1 MRIGVPREIKN
12 QEFRVGLTPAG
23 VQALV
28 AAGHD
33 VMVETRA
40 GAAVGFDDTA
50 YRAAGARMVAA
61 AQDAYAGDLVIKVKE
76 LQPAEFVLARPAQIL
91 FCYQHL
97 APDPPLLAALLDR
110 KVSCIAYETVGA
122 PDGSLPLLI
131 PMSEIA
137 GRLAIQV
144 GAWAL
149 QMTNG
154 GSGVLLAGVP
164 GVAPGKVVIVGGGTV
179 GTNAACI
186 AVGLGADVTLLD
198 RSPPR
203 LRMLE
208 QVFGARLQT
217 RIAEPQAVS
226 ALVRDADLVVGAVLL
241 PGKLSPK
248 LITRADV
255 AAMRP
260 GSVIVDVGI
269 DQGGIAET
277 SRATSHTDPVYV
289 DSGVIHYCV
298 PNMPSAVARTAT
310 LSLTQA
316 TLPYVMAIATQGLRA
331 VMAADAGLRDGLQLH
346 AGQVTHR
353 DLAAD
358 VKRPY
363 VPALEALA

>member
-76 LQPAEFVLARPAQIL
+76 LQPAEFMLARPAQIL

-97 APDPPLLAALLDR
+97 APDPPLLAALLGR
-110 KVSCIAYETVGA
+110 KVSCIAYETVSA
-122 PDGSLPLLI
+122 PDGSLPLLV

-208 QVFGARLQT
+208 QLFGARLKT

-226 ALVRDADLVVGAVLL
+226 VLVRDADLV
-241 PGKLSPK
+241 
-248 LITRADV
+248 
-255 AAMRP
+255 
-260 GSVIVDVGI
+260 VGI

-316 TLPYVMAIATQGLRA
+316 TLPYVMAIAAQGLRA
-331 VMAADAGLRDGLQLH
+331 AMAADAGLRDGLQLH

-353 DLAAD
+353 ELAAD